1 METHNPETLIKNIS
15 DNRREI
21 YAMEKSIIKR
31 KEEIREAEKILYK
44 VCDHEWKY
52 DTSCGPYDRIKYQC
66 IKCSLWRHPY
76 MYT

>member
-1 METHNPETLIKNIS
+1 MESQNPETLIKNIS

-66 IKCSLWRHPY
+66 IK
-76 MYT
+76 M

>member
-1 METHNPETLIKNIS
+1 MESQNPETLIKNIS
-15 DNRREI
+15 NNRREI

-44 VCDHEWKY
+44 VCGHEWKY
-52 DTSCGPYDRIKYQC
+52 DTSCGPYGRIKYQC